1 MAVDFSIFS
10 YIQIPVSCCGIVI
23 WRSFFFSFLCSFWT
37 DVCPFLLWYSCKVHF
52 FGKQQFLELTLLA
65 RPAGWLSFLLC
76 PDAHSVHCSID
87 SESAGLVLM
96 SIVSCL
102 QKGIAWA
109 SFPSGRKET
118 ITDICLSV
126 WAWSLWS
133 MKNTNKRASS
143 LTSRAQ
149 DLRWKIPNTIANS

>member
-102 QKGIAWA
+102 QKRIAWA
-109 SFPSGRKET
+109 SFPSGEEGDDYWHLF
-118 ITDICLSV
+118 ISLSV
-126 WAWSLWS
+126 IIMEHEKYKQKGKLSDIQGS
-133 MKNTNKRASS
+133 RSKMKNSKYHS
-143 LTSRAQ
+143 
-149 DLRWKIPNTIANS
+149 K

>member
-10 YIQIPVSCCGIVI
+10 YMQIPVSCCGIVI
-23 WRSFFFSFLCSFWT
+23 LRSFFFSFLCSFWT

-52 FGKQQFLELTLLA
+52 FCKQQFLEITLPG

-96 SIVSCL
+96 SIVFTKRDL
-102 QKGIAWA
+102 LGPH
-109 SFPSGRKET
+109 FPLGRKEMV
-118 ITDICLSV
+118 TDICLSV
-126 WAWSLWS
+126 WVWSLWS
-133 MKNTNKRASS
+133 VKNTNKRASS
-143 LTSRAQ
+143 LTSRAR

>member
-109 SFPSGRKET
+109 SFPSGEEGDDYWHLF
-118 ITDICLSV
+118 ISLSV
-126 WAWSLWS
+126 IIMEHEKYKQKGKLSDIQGS
-133 MKNTNKRASS
+133 RSKMKNSKYHS
-143 LTSRAQ
+143 
-149 DLRWKIPNTIANS
+149 K